1 MKLSDMIKDIQ
12 EVIDMFGDYTLDSGR
27 IATDSVKI
35 TAERINKF
43 DITVDEDNKTATVNL
58 MS

>member
-12 EVIDMFGDYTLDSGR
+12 ETIEMFGDYELDEGQ
-27 IATDSVKI
+27 IHTDNVDI
-35 TAERINKF
+35 TAKRINKF
-43 DITVDEDNKTATVNL
+43 TIVVDEENKTATVKL